1 MIRVWVVA
9 GAMACAAAVLVAW
22 RKRKRGGGEISSEPV
37 SGQWLAEARARGE
50 EHTW

>member
-9 GAMACAAAVLVAW
+9 GAVACVAAIVAAW
-22 RKRKRGGGEISSEPV
+22 RKRRSGETGINTEPV
-37 SGQWLAEARARGE
+37 SGQWLAEARARNE